1 MGLGEALLAWAEPVR
16 NFLVFVGIRSERKKI
31 CCEDE
36 DDVIIHSCH
45 LFAVLNCVSFPWE
58 LAQYFPL
65 AQLFAVV
72 TKNQIYFPQSILGTA
87 PNFQLVPFFAAGLKM
102 STEACLPPSG
112 GAGN

>member
-45 LFAVLNCVSFPWE
+45 LFAVLNCVIFTV
-58 LAQYFPL
+58 L
-65 AQLFAVV
+65 
-72 TKNQIYFPQSILGTA
+72 SILARKIFLLSRQLA
-87 PNFQLVPFFAAGLKM
+87 PF
-102 STEACLPPSG
+102 
-112 GAGN
+112 

>member
-45 LFAVLNCVSFPWE
+45 LFAVLNCVIFTVLSIFIEKKFSVEP
-58 LAQYFPL
+58 
-65 AQLFAVV
+65 AVGA
-72 TKNQIYFPQSILGTA
+72 ILI
-87 PNFQLVPFFAAGLKM
+87 
-102 STEACLPPSG
+102 S
-112 GAGN
+112 